1 MALCI
6 VSLSC
11 GVCEADEAWIWNNA
25 PSAEYINT
33 DETNYGKITQNR
45 DGTYYKLYR
54 LDGRV
59 ADDFLFGYYSVKL
72 HILTKLDSNED
83 IQVTAYKNDYYAYNG
98 INIEWNY
105 SGKIKKDM

>member
-1 MALCI
+1 MRQETKQNKRFKRNISYILIMALCI

-59 ADDFLFGYYSVKL
+59 ADDYLFGYYSVKL
-72 HILTKLDSNED
+72 HILTKLD
-83 IQVTAYKNDYYAYNG
+83 
-98 INIEWNY
+98 
-105 SGKIKKDM
+105 